1 MISYVLRQVG
11 LSVGVLVSAIII
23 LFSLIY
29 LVPGDPATIALG
41 PRASEQQKI
50 VFRQS
55 MGLDQPVPVQAF
67 HFVSK
72 LATGDL
78 GTDLLTRQ
86 PVLRL
91 VGAALPKTVTLAL
104 TGLGWALLLGVPMG
118 CISAMRPDSMTDRLI
133 GLVSTSVVALP
144 SFLLAIYLLIAFAVT
159 LRWLPAMGA
168 GEPGDIGDQIQHLI
182 LPAFAVGLGWV
193 GYIAR
198 LVRASLLETLQEN
211 HVRTYRAFGVS
222 DTRIAMRYALPIAMI
237 PVVAVIGVGLG
248 NLLSGAVLVE
258 VVFSR
263 PGLGSLAHDA
273 VTTRNSPVLV
283 GTVLVTTLLY
293 IAANLSTDILSAL
306 LDPRLRKEA

>member
-1 MISYVLRQVG
+1 VASYVIKQVCI
-11 LSVGVLVSAIII
+11 SVGVLLTAIAI
-23 LFSLIY
+23 LFCLIY

-41 PRASEQQKI
+41 PRATEVQKE

-55 MGLDQPVPVQAF
+55 MGLDQPIPVQAA
-67 HFVSK
+67 HF
-72 LATGDL
+72 LGNLLNGDF

-91 VGAALPKTVTLAL
+91 VVAALPNTVMLAL
-104 TGLGWALLLGVPMG
+104 VGLGWALMIGIPLG
-118 CISAMRPDSMTDRLI
+118 CISALKPNGALDRVI
-133 GLVSTSVVALP
+133 GLLSTSVIALP
-144 SFLLAIYLLIAFAVT
+144 AFLLAIYSLIVFSVM

-168 GEPGDIGDQIQHLI
+168 GERGDVVDQARHLI

-222 DTRIAMRYALPIAMI
+222 NLRIALRYALPIAMI
-237 PVVAVIGVGLG
+237 PIAAVVGVGLG

-273 VTTRNSPVLV
+273 VTTRNSPVLL

-293 IAANLSTDILSAL
+293 VVANLATDILSAV
-306 LDPRLRKEA
+306 LDPRIGKES

>member
-1 MISYVLRQVG
+1 VASYVIKQVCI
-11 LSVGVLVSAIII
+11 SVGVLLTAIAI
-23 LFSLIY
+23 LFCLIY

-41 PRASEQQKI
+41 PRATEVQKE

-55 MGLDQPVPVQAF
+55 MGLDQPIPVQAA
-67 HFVSK
+67 HF
-72 LATGDL
+72 LGNLLNGDF

-91 VGAALPKTVTLAL
+91 VVAALPNTVMLAL
-104 TGLGWALLLGVPMG
+104 VGLGWALMIGIPLG
-118 CISAMRPDSMTDRLI
+118 CISALKPNGALDRVI
-133 GLVSTSVVALP
+133 GLLSTSVIALP
-144 SFLLAIYLLIAFAVT
+144 AFLLAIYSLIVFSVM

-168 GEPGDIGDQIQHLI
+168 GERGDVVDQAKHLI

-222 DTRIAMRYALPIAMI
+222 NLRIALRYALPIAMI
-237 PVVAVIGVGLG
+237 PIAAVVGVGLG

-273 VTTRNSPVLV
+273 VTTRNSPVLL

-293 IAANLSTDILSAL
+293 VVANLATDILSAV
-306 LDPRLRKEA
+306 LDPRIGKES